1 MTSAIKIVLRTRALL
16 AAAALVIPLT
26 AVAEQ
31 PSEPVPG
38 IDEDQTLSEQLDE
51 NKGVIEPPPVGD
63 AGIHAP
69 APDPPSR
76 HHTRDS
82 AARNAR
88 RRPQGSAQISYG

>member
-1 MTSAIKIVLRTRALL
+1 MPSASKMALRTRALL
-16 AAAALVIPLT
+16 AAAAFAIPLP
-26 AVAEQ
+26 ALAEQ

-69 APDPPSR
+69 APDPLPGTTPVIPPPGTPGGDPR
-76 HHTRDS
+76 VV
-82 AARNAR
+82 
-88 RRPQGSAQISYG
+88 PK